1 MQVTELPP
9 APCPLLPRPPLES
22 CPTSLPTTAI
32 MSATSS
38 ASGYI
43 VYCILSHQLG
53 AMQTIYLLSCPIV
66 ISCFSLVWVMVSWCW
81 KNRLKELK
89 SYSVADLFRE
99 TYFPQKRMFKVSNPH
114 ATLSADCSG
123 DCDGCHGDWISHMTC
138 DLWHVT
144 RWPLQL
150 PLMFINPNQPPI
162 IHLVSRLQSCGGLF
176 APVSHLKEQ
185 NCTIFVPVIFVIYN
199 YSPQ

>member
-1 MQVTELPP
+1 MQVTELPS

-81 KNRLKELK
+81 KNRSQTYFVRHILLK
-89 SYSVADLFRE
+89 SECLKLATPMPRWVRTAVVIAMVVTEIGSV
-99 TYFPQKRMFKVSNPH
+99 T
-114 ATLSADCSG
+114 
-123 DCDGCHGDWISHMTC
+123 
-138 DLWHVT
+138 WHVT
-144 RWPLQL
+144 CDMWHGDHYSYLWCSSTPAS
-150 PLMFINPNQPPI
+150 
-162 IHLVSRLQSCGGLF
+162 HQSY
-176 APVSHLKEQ
+176 
-185 NCTIFVPVIFVIYN
+185 I
-199 YSPQ
+199 